1 MALWGCGSWG
11 SGMYS
16 LPKNAT
22 VSDHKLWFG
31 TTEMYDSK
39 AVSLD
44 QGIGKAGLPLNT
56 PGAEGNPFLLFSV
69 SGIPGSL
76 LVCDYVIFIYS
87 K

>member
-1 MALWGCGSWG
+1 
-11 SGMYS
+11 
-16 LPKNAT
+16 
-22 VSDHKLWFG
+22 
-31 TTEMYDSK
+31 MYDSK

-56 PGAEGNPFLLFSV
+56 PGAEGNPSLLFSV

>member
-16 LPKNAT
+16 LPKIAT
-22 VSDHKLWFG
+22 VNDHKLWFG

-44 QGIGKAGLPLNT
+44 QGIGKARLPLNT
-56 PGAEGNPFLLFSV
+56 SRAEGNPSLLFSA
-69 SGIPGSL
+69 SGSPGSL
-76 LVCDYVIFIYS
+76 LVCDYVISIYS